1 MDCRF
6 SSLGHPNILA
16 THRSTIEITKESSLT
31 PRGDCIIGI
40 SSNKA
45 CDGLPEA
52 LKQALRQGKKLTIT
66 LECNGEHDTITAYGD
81 TKLTLTDPVSMV
93 IRKSSFTCPRTLAV
107 RADKAAADLSRKLI
121 EELKKGGHLKAAL
134 SI

>member
-52 LKQALRQGKKLTIT
+52 LKQALRQGKKLTIA
-66 LECNGEHDTITAYGD
+66 LECNGERDKITAYGD
-81 TKLTLTDPVSMV
+81 PGLILTDPVSMV
-93 IRKSSFTCPRTLAV
+93 IRKSSFTCPRTLAI
-107 RADKAAADLSRKLI
+107 RADKAAADLNRKLI

>member
-1 MDCRF
+1 MDLKAR
-6 SSLGHPNILA
+6 GHPNILA

-31 PRGDCIIGI
+31 LRGDCIIGI
-40 SSNKA
+40 SSNKS
-45 CDGLPEA
+45 CSDLPTS
-52 LKQALRQGKKLTIT
+52 LKQALLQGKKLTIT
-66 LECNGEHDTITAYGD
+66 IECNGERDKITAYGD
-81 TKLTLTDPVSMV
+81 PGLTLSDPVSMV

-107 RADKAAADLSRKLI
+107 RADKAAANLNRKLI